1 MDAGLW
7 DHSTQVCWQPPAP
20 AQPPS
25 CSPFSGY
32 RNYLGIYGI
41 IRHQALQNKLNVR
54 FMKQPNK
61 ADGIL
66 PTGKSLPCFLPHPLP
81 TSVSWKAD
89 RLSIYR
95 QINPNS
101 INMGR
106 KLHFLVSIIDKK
118 DALIYKA
125 RRKAH
130 PSAQADEGCLDR
142 KEARPS
148 LSVHLPFIRNCFS
161 RGFSLSPCPGSWA
174 PAA

>member
-32 RNYLGIYGI
+32 CNYLGIYGI

-95 QINPNS
+95 QINPEQHKHGEKITLS
-101 INMGR
+101 C
-106 KLHFLVSIIDKK
+106 LH
-118 DALIYKA
+118 
-125 RRKAH
+125 
-130 PSAQADEGCLDR
+130 
-142 KEARPS
+142 
-148 LSVHLPFIRNCFS
+148 N
-161 RGFSLSPCPGSWA
+161 
-174 PAA
+174 